1 MRDAPLPDDFVL
13 PNSPRGL
20 FGTYSMSA
28 HCLWKAAHFF
38 TEWAPQLKRLP
49 AVLSKLLA
57 VQCNVRWPLRS
68 VITSAQHRSISSDIE
83 RQNGAI
89 APSYGAIEVGPN
101 MYSEFDSSAPWFD
114 TFISLC
120 CTYTELSRG
129 LTMHCTVYLL
139 KTFVCSSSYCILDSI
154 VLARKQGT
162 FYPLAFEIKQK
173 LIMCSTL
180 RTSTINTLCGHL

>member
-1 MRDAPLPDDFVL
+1 MRPFRTILFSRTPLEGSLGRTRCRHIASERL
-13 PNSPRGL
+13 P
-20 FGTYSMSA
+20 T
-28 HCLWKAAHFF
+28 FF

-101 MYSEFDSSAPWFD
+101 MYSEFDSSAP
-114 TFISLC
+114 
-120 CTYTELSRG
+120 
-129 LTMHCTVYLL
+129 
-139 KTFVCSSSYCILDSI
+139 
-154 VLARKQGT
+154 
-162 FYPLAFEIKQK
+162 
-173 LIMCSTL
+173 
-180 RTSTINTLCGHL
+180 